1 MKKIN
6 CKSIILMTLAIL
18 LLILKL
24 VFFDRDVL
32 SIILSSAYLG
42 FFLITGI
49 NYLRK
54 KETKIEKYYLKIILF
69 LLVLTNL
76 VQTGILLF
84 SGKNIVNRL
93 FNFVVLWMMLNS
105 SSKLLNKKEYNA
117 KKVFIASIILILVPY
132 FEKLNLELVVNILT
146 SLVIILFFNNC
157 KDNYF
162 GLFDPSLV
170 NSEKKKFKITQW
182 IKTILII
189 LVGIIFLY
197 LPVLGSILTVILW
210 FLCFGGFFDNLI
222 LVLEQKIFNKK
233 LRKNKEF
240 IICKEVYSLAPT
252 EDDYLKKR
260 LEVVA
265 MEKFL
270 EVGIPYEVYALM
282 ELIGERKFESFKSLE
297 LVSEH
302 EFSSEV
308 EKLFNK
314 RVRPE
319 LISKLL
325 IEVYT
330 DKKKIVKKIEK
341 VSSKFNEEYL
351 KVIDEENDT
360 LDKIGSVNELYDLYF
375 VEIME
380 IVK

>member
-32 SIILSSAYLG
+32 SVILSSAYLG

-54 KETKIEKYYLKIILF
+54 KETKIEKYYLKIILL

-84 SGKNIVNRL
+84 SGKNIVNSL

-117 KKVFIASIILILVPY
+117 KKVFVASVVLMLVPS
-132 FEKLNLELVVNILT
+132 FKSLNLELLINVFS

-170 NSEKKKFKITQW
+170 NSDKKKFKFTQW

-189 LVGIIFLY
+189 LVGIIFLCV
-197 LPVLGSILTVILW
+197 PILGSVLTVIVW

-222 LVLEQKIFNKK
+222 LLLEQKIYNDRI
-233 LRKNKEF
+233 RKNKEF
-240 IICKEVYSLAPT
+240 ITYKAVYSLMPN
-252 EDDYLKKR
+252 EEFLKNR
-260 LEVVA
+260 LELVA

-282 ELIGERKFESFKSLE
+282 ELVGERKFESFKSLE
-297 LVSEH
+297 FVSDH
-302 EFSSEV
+302 EFASEV

-325 IEVYT
+325 MDVYV

-341 VSSKFNEEYL
+341 ATSKFNEEYL
-351 KVIDEENDT
+351 KVIEEDKET
-360 LDKIGSVNELYDLYF
+360 LEKIDIINELYDIYF

-380 IVK
+380 IVR

>member
-1 MKKIN
+1 MRKIN
-6 CKSIILMTLAIL
+6 CKSIVLMILGIL
-18 LLILKL
+18 FLILKL
-24 VFFDRDVL
+24 VFFDREVL
-32 SIILSSAYLG
+32 NIILSAAYLG

-54 KETKIEKYYLKIILF
+54 KESKVEKYYLKIILL
-69 LLVLTNL
+69 LLVLVNFI
-76 VQTGILLF
+76 QIGILLF
-84 SGKNIVNRL
+84 SGKNIVNIL
-93 FNFVVLWMMLNS
+93 FNFIVLWMMLNS

-117 KKVFIASIILILVPY
+117 KKVFIASVILMLVPY
-132 FEKLNLELVVNILT
+132 FKKLNLELLFNVLT
-146 SLVIILFFNNC
+146 SLIIVLFFNNC
-157 KDNYF
+157 KENYF
-162 GLFDPSLV
+162 GLFDSSLV
-170 NSEKKKFKITQW
+170 NSDRKKFKFTQW

-197 LPVLGSILTVILW
+197 IPILGSVLTIILW

-222 LVLEQKIFNKK
+222 LILEQKLFNKK
-233 LRKNKEF
+233 LRKNNEF

-252 EDDYLKKR
+252 EDDFLKKR
-260 LEVVA
+260 MEVVA
-265 MEKFL
+265 KKKFL

-297 LVSEH
+297 FVSDY

-325 IEVYT
+325 IVVYN

-341 VSSKFNEEYL
+341 ATIKFNEEYL
-351 KVIDEENDT
+351 KVINEENYT
-360 LDKIGSVNELYDLYF
+360 LDKIDSVNELYDMYF
-375 VEIME
+375 VEIMD

>member
-54 KETKIEKYYLKIILF
+54 KETKVEKYYLKIILL

-84 SGKNIVNRL
+84 SGKNIVNSL

-132 FEKLNLELVVNILT
+132 FEKLNLELLINILT
-146 SLVIILFFNNC
+146 SLVIILFFNGC
-157 KDNYF
+157 KDSYF

-197 LPVLGSILTVILW
+197 LPVLGSILTVLLW

-222 LVLEQKIFNKK
+222 LILEQKIFNKK

-240 IICKEVYSLAPT
+240 IICKEVYSLAPIA
-252 EDDYLKKR
+252 DDYLKKR
-260 LEVVA
+260 MEVVA
-265 MEKFL
+265 KKKFL

-297 LVSEH
+297 LVPEH

-341 VSSKFNEEYL
+341 ATSKFNEEYI

-360 LDKIGSVNELYDLYF
+360 LDKICRVNELYDLYF
-375 VEIME
+375 VEIMD

>member
-6 CKSIILMTLAIL
+6 SKSIILMFLGIL
-18 LLILKL
+18 FLILKL
-24 VFFDRDVL
+24 MFFDRDVL
-32 SIILSSAYLG
+32 NIVFSVGYLG
-42 FFLITGI
+42 FFIITLI

-54 KETKIEKYYLKIILF
+54 KETRIEKYYLKVILL

-76 VQTGILLF
+76 IQTGILLF
-84 SGKNIVNRL
+84 SGKNIVNCL
-93 FNFVVLWMMLNS
+93 FNFIVLWMMLNS

-117 KKVFIASIILILVPY
+117 KKVFVASVILMLVPS
-132 FEKLNLELVVNILT
+132 FKNIDLALLVNGLT

-170 NSEKKKFKITQW
+170 NSERKKFKFTQW

-197 LPVLGSILTVILW
+197 LPILGSILTVILW

-222 LVLEQKIFNKK
+222 LLLEQKIFNKK

-240 IICKEVYSLAPT
+240 IICKEVYSLASN

-260 LEVVA
+260 MEVVA
-265 MEKFL
+265 KKKFL

-297 LVSEH
+297 FVSEH
-302 EFSSEV
+302 ELSSEV

-314 RVRPE
+314 RIRPE

-330 DKKKIVKKIEK
+330 DKKKVVKKIEK
-341 VSSKFNEEYL
+341 LTTKFNEEYL
-351 KVIDEENDT
+351 KLIDEENAAI
-360 LDKIGSVNELYDLYF
+360 DKIDRVNELYDIYF